1 MFAEPAKEGV
11 RGGLQ
16 RRNGT
21 QLPQG
26 RRSGNCIPD
35 CSLRTGR
42 SFRNAALAE
51 SVSQNRCSKRSAA
64 SQWALLRK
72 VHPGMSP
79 QSGTRFPKPAPSGNW
94 GPRTK
99 SRTQF
104 GSRRESDVYERGA
117 RGDSLGVPPERPVR
131 PRRLQE
137 PAAFPE
143 QGQPVCLAQ
152 AGGGGRADRPRD
164 ARPGGVHAL
173 LARRGQPRVR
183 LPTEASSRRGR
194 GQNEEDRAR
203 RGRRR
208 GVSVNLF
215 FTSFAKQA
223 CRSRKGGF
231 TGCANVFSPIPV
243 TA

>member
-1 MFAEPAKEGV
+1 MASIACHYIARSTHYLHAHTGQH
-11 RGGLQ
+11 Q
-16 RRNGT
+16 RLTHTPIRTRSRANF
-21 QLPQG
+21 PQ
-26 RRSGNCIPD
+26 P
-35 CSLRTGR
+35 
-42 SFRNAALAE
+42 
-51 SVSQNRCSKRSAA
+51 
-64 SQWALLRK
+64 
-72 VHPGMSP
+72 PP
-79 QSGTRFPKPAPSGNW
+79 QSGIRFPFERWFGKW

-164 ARPGGVHAL
+164 ARPGGAHAL

-183 LPTEASSRRGR
+183 REARGRRARLPAEASSRRGR
-194 GQNEEDRAR
+194 GQDEGNRAR

-208 GVSVNLF
+208 AAHASRFRPKTGTRGQELCKDSGRWP
-215 FTSFAKQA
+215 
-223 CRSRKGGF
+223 CDRSCNGAVRIIRE
-231 TGCANVFSPIPV
+231 V
-243 TA
+243 

>member
-1 MFAEPAKEGV
+1 MQFPEQA
-11 RGGLQ
+11 
-16 RRNGT
+16 
-21 QLPQG
+21 QL
-26 RRSGNCIPD
+26 GN
-35 CSLRTGR
+35 
-42 SFRNAALAE
+42 
-51 SVSQNRCSKRSAA
+51 Q
-64 SQWALLRK
+64 
-72 VHPGMSP
+72 
-79 QSGTRFPKPAPSGNW
+79 

-164 ARPGGVHAL
+164 ARPGGAHAL

-183 LPTEASSRRGR
+183 REARGRRARLPAEASSRRGR
-194 GQNEEDRAR
+194 GQDEGNRAR

-208 GVSVNLF
+208 AAHADGLAGLGPGGASGRPRRARPRGRGQARRGPGGVGRPKSTRPWLF
-215 FTSFAKQA
+215 DERGEAQ
-223 CRSRKGGF
+223 GGR
-231 TGCANVFSPIPV
+231 GGEEALAGGEARGRDQDPV
-243 TA
+243 DPEEHLS

>member
-1 MFAEPAKEGV
+1 MWFPKGAV
-11 RGGLQ
+11 RGNQ
-16 RRNGT
+16 
-21 QLPQG
+21 
-26 RRSGNCIPD
+26 
-35 CSLRTGR
+35 
-42 SFRNAALAE
+42 
-51 SVSQNRCSKRSAA
+51 
-64 SQWALLRK
+64 
-72 VHPGMSP
+72 
-79 QSGTRFPKPAPSGNW
+79 

-164 ARPGGVHAL
+164 ARPGGAHAL

-183 LPTEASSRRGR
+183 REALGRRARLPAEASSRRGR
-194 GQNEEDRAR
+194 GQDGEDRAR

-208 GVSVNLF
+208 AARADRLAGLGPGGASRRPRRARPRGRGQARRGPGGVGRPKSTRPWLF
-215 FTSFAKQA
+215 DERGEAQ
-223 CRSRKGGF
+223 GG
-231 TGCANVFSPIPV
+231 GGGEEALAGGEARGRDQDPV
-243 TA
+243 DPEEHLS

>member
-1 MFAEPAKEGV
+1 MYTKEEREGI
-11 RGGLQ
+11 LWEFH
-16 RRNGT
+16 
-21 QLPQG
+21 
-26 RRSGNCIPD
+26 RSG
-35 CSLRTGR
+35 L
-42 SFRNAALAE
+42 
-51 SVSQNRCSKRSAA
+51 SA
-64 SQWALLRK
+64 
-72 VHPGMSP
+72 
-79 QSGTRFPKPAPSGNW
+79 
-94 GPRTK
+94 
-99 SRTQF
+99 
-104 GSRRESDVYERGA
+104 
-117 RGDSLGVPPERPVR
+117 

-208 GVSVNLF
+208 GTRADGMAGLGPGGASGRPRR
-215 FTSFAKQA
+215 ARPRGRGQA
-223 CRSRKGGF
+223 RRRWSTGRTVRRSSGGCGHRKRRDRPRRSRPRPGRAPTPGRG
-231 TGCANVFSPIPV
+231 TARPGSGPASSARRRSGRRWTRWRRRRARRPACAICAWRCVAACASSGRRPRAIDG
-243 TA
+243 

>member
-1 MFAEPAKEGV
+1 M
-11 RGGLQ
+11 Q
-16 RRNGT
+16 S
-21 QLPQG
+21 LPRKAFEASHNAG
-26 RRSGNCIPD
+26 M
-35 CSLRTGR
+35 GR
-42 SFRNAALAE
+42 SFPSGAVPETA
-51 SVSQNRCSKRSAA
+51 SQNRCSKRSAA

-104 GSRRESDVYERGA
+104 GSRRESDAYERGA
-117 RGDSLGVPPERPVR
+117 RRDSLGVPPERPVR

-164 ARPGGVHAL
+164 ARPGGAHAL

-183 LPTEASSRRGR
+183 REEAGAAPASP
-194 GQNEEDRAR
+194 Q
-203 RGRRR
+203 RRR
-208 GVSVNLF
+208 AEGAR
-215 FTSFAKQA
+215 AK
-223 CRSRKGGF
+223 
-231 TGCANVFSPIPV
+231 
-243 TA
+243 